1 MPAEKPYQR
10 VAKGAPTLTQPAQGL
25 TMPVSEKTRDAI
37 EAISEQIDS
46 AVSATAPSETPKAPD
61 DQRYDDMFETMQ
73 SRPSLAIAS
82 VAARKR
88 TEAQLRP
95 IQIDD
100 LFITGELR
108 QRVPVIDGKLTVTF
122 RTLNAGEDLYIK
134 RRLNDVRNEV
144 IRYAEDRFLMMQLA
158 AHVAEINNEQLP
170 PMTSARGDISD
181 EQFDQRFARVAK
193 LPTVLIE
200 RVWVQWM
207 WFQDRVNKAMSPDF
221 LDRG

>member
-37 EAISEQIDS
+37 DAISAQIDS
-46 AVSATAPSETPKAPD
+46 AVAEPAPSEASTVPD
-61 DQRYDDMFETMQ
+61 DQRHDAVFETMQ

>member
-10 VAKGAPTLTQPAQGL
+10 VAKSAPTLAPAAQGL
-25 TMPVSEKTRDAI
+25 TMPVSDKTRDALDEI
-37 EAISEQIDS
+37 ASQIDA
-46 AVSATAPSETPKAPD
+46 AVSAPAASEAPVAPD
-61 DQRYDDMFETMQ
+61 DQTYDPVFRDMT
-73 SRPSLAIAS
+73 SRPSLAVAS

-88 TEAQLRP
+88 AEAQLRP
-95 IQIDD
+95 IQVDD
-100 LFITGELR
+100 LFISGELR

-144 IRYAEDRFLMMQLA
+144 IRYAEDRFLLMQLA

-170 PMTSARGDISD
+170 AMTSAKGEISD

-200 RVWVQWM
+200 RVWVHWM

-221 LDRG
+221 LDHG